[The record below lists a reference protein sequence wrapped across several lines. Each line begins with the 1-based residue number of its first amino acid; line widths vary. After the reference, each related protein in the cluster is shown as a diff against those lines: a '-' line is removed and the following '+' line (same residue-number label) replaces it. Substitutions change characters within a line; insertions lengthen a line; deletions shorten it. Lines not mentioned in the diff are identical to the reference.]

1 MPLTWPRI
9 QSLGSC
15 LGHFASTEN
24 PAASVPVPGESPL
37 DPEGALR
44 AVAQA
49 AIARAQPSIECR
61 GMGSSGGSGAPR
73 LYVSALRKA
82 IRWDGAKP
90 DRSRN
95 QSVAN
100 PEKSARPA

>member
-49 AIARAQPSIECR
+49 AIARAQASIECR
-61 GMGSSGGSGAPR
+61 GMGPSEGSGAPR

-82 IRWDGAKP
+82 TAGTERNPTGAGIGKG
-90 DRSRN
+90 R
-95 QSVAN
+95 
-100 PEKSARPA
+100 